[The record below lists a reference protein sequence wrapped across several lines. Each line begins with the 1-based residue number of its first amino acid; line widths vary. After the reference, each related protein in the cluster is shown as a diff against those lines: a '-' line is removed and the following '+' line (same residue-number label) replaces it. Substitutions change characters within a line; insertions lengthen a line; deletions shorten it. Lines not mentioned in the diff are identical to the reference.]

1 MNKNKKNVEHYKKK
15 AVFYLWGGVGVQ
27 GGGGGGVG
35 AGVRVFCS
43 GLLRFIY
50 FV

>member
-27 GGGGGGVG
+27 GGGEVG

-43 GLLRFIY
+43 GLLHFIY
-50 FV
+50 LV